1 MISVSPNGI
10 FTLQMAKASTLNEE
24 IRTKAQ
30 STSSQSEVLV
40 TENRGKSQKK
50 IMKGDGDE
58 SRSKSRSRYKNVEC
72 HYCHKIGHIQRNGF
86 LWKQESKDKNGK
98 QKDKD
103 HDNDCVTTSTS
114 DDLVILHGPDSLNL
128 VFSMTLIHLILQF
141 FALLKELLV
150 TM

>member
-1 MISVSPNGI
+1 MISVAPNGI